1 MGRRS
6 PLSRGAEI
14 VATAQ
19 AMLRMGLVT
28 GTAGNVSAREREL
41 VRITPSGLPYPEMTV
56 DDLVTI
62 GLDGAVVA
70 GQRAPSSE
78 WRVHV
83 AVYAARP
90 DALALVHTHSDHAT
104 AWSELGKPLG
114 SWLTAPFAPSGS
126 DVIASTAVTAAGR
139 PGRAAAG
146 RSRGAGARRDAGGR
160 ARGVR
165 GGGER
170 RPAGPRYCVT
180 QRTHSR
186 HLGRDP

>member
-1 MGRRS
+1 MRRRS

-19 AMLRMGLVT
+19 AMLRLGLVT
-28 GTAGNVSAREREL
+28 GTAGNVSVREREL
-41 VRITPSGLPYPEMTV
+41 VRITPSALPYPEMTV
-56 DDLVTI
+56 DDLVTL

-70 GQRAPSSE
+70 GERAPSSE

-90 DALALVHTHSDHAT
+90 DALALVHTHSEHAT

-126 DVIASTAVTAAGR
+126 DVIASTAVTALGDRDALLLGGHGVLAVGET
-139 PGRAAAG
+139 PAAALEVCAAVE
-146 RSRGAGARRDAGGR
+146 SAARR
-160 ARGVR
+160 ARGI
-165 GGGER
+165 
-170 RPAGPRYCVT
+170 A
-180 QRTHSR
+180 
-186 HLGRDP
+186 